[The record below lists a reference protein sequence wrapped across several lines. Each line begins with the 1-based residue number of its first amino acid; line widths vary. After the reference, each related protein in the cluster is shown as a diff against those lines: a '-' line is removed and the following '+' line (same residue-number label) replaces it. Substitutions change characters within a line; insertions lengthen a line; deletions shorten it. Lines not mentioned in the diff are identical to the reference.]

1 MYPFASEV
9 NLAMHPR
16 TGPSRQQRAHRSQ
29 QLRARGLTWDQI
41 AAVWET
47 DCPEIGPRTALRWAH
62 NLSHQEVADR
72 WNALEMGEPTMV
84 KARVYQF
91 EQWPVKG
98 RRPSLS
104 ALHVLARI
112 YQVHARRLLNDTE
125 YALYSSQDRQEIDR
139 IDYRLLDENFRDVV
153 LPACEVPQFPGTVE
167 LSHPVTSQMRDR
179 CALSPEEQLELYAR
193 ESSHILSK
201 AECSNVGSST
211 IERLNEDLQR
221 IAADYLKVPTGP
233 LISDVRRVRDEA
245 LRLLEGHQPLRYR
258 KDLYLVAGWAM
269 TLLSWIST
277 DLGRPEAAISHAR
290 TAWHFA
296 EETGHDALRAWVCKS
311 LQVAAYWGERKVEA
325 VRQAGRG
332 LEYARGA
339 GGETEVMLA
348 STLALDYARLGR
360 PDDARRVLR
369 RAQEI
374 DAGTSDHFPG
384 GPLSCSSERALSY
397 WADTYLMLNEPGSAL
412 TMATR
417 SVAISQRRP
426 MRDRNLGTERMTALH
441 IVRAHINAGDL
452 DGASEALRPVL
463 ETPPE
468 LRAAPLLL
476 KLDEIAN
483 SVPAQG
489 YGKEIREEIK
499 AFRSENRPPLEG

>member
-1 MYPFASEV
+1 M
-9 NLAMHPR
+9 NPR

-47 DCPEIGPRTALRWAH
+47 DCLEVGPRVALRWAH

-72 WNALEMGEPTMV
+72 WNALDIGEPTMV
-84 KARVYQF
+84 KARIYQF
-91 EQWPVKG
+91 EHWPAKG
-98 RRPSLS
+98 RRPSLWN
-104 ALHVLARI
+104 LHTLARI

-139 IDYRLLDENFRDVV
+139 IDYRRLDENFRDVV
-153 LPACEVPQFPGTVE
+153 LPACEVPQFPGSVE
-167 LSHPVTSQMRDR
+167 LAHPATSQMRDR
-179 CALSPEEQLELYAR
+179 RALSPEEQLELYAR
-193 ESSHILSK
+193 ESSHILGK

-211 IERLNEDLQR
+211 IERLNGDLQR
-221 IAADYLKVPTGP
+221 IAVDYLKVPTGP
-233 LISDVRRVRDEA
+233 LLRDVRRVRDEA

-269 TLLSWIST
+269 TLLAWIST
-277 DLGRPEAAISHAR
+277 DLGRPGAAISHTQA
-290 TAWHFA
+290 AWHFA
-296 EETGHDALRAWVCKS
+296 EETGHDDLRAWICKS
-311 LQVAAYWGERKVEA
+311 QQVIAYWDQRKAEA
-325 VRQAGRG
+325 VRHAQRG
-332 LEYARGA
+332 LGYARRT
-339 GGETEVMLA
+339 GGETELMLA

-360 PDDARRVLR
+360 PDDARRLLH

-374 DAGTSDHFPG
+374 APETSEHFPG

-397 WADTYLMLNEPGSAL
+397 WSDTSLVLSDSDIAL
-412 TMATR
+412 AMASR
-417 SVAISQRRP
+417 SVAISQGRP

-441 IVRAHINAGDL
+441 IVRAHINAGAL

-483 SVPAQG
+483 SVPASAQG
-489 YGKEIREEIK
+489 KDIREGIR
-499 AFRSENRPPLEG
+499 AFRSESRPPLEE